1 MKIGD
6 AVKVTDIH
14 PSPFPPYNGTGR
26 TGIIIDE
33 IELNDGFSEYEV
45 LMEDGDVMWY
55 NDLMLKVISES
66 R

>member
-6 AVKVTDIH
+6 AVKVTDTF
-14 PSPFPPYNGTGR
+14 PFPPYNSTGR